1 MADEE
6 GEDTIPPPDF
16 FIPAVRCGVE
26 MVLVGS
32 IIAMV
37 GLPAETALMTG
48 FVLMV
53 AFVAMLVV
61 FFYCL
66 NQQMAEWIRRAQ
78 KRPTIRDQGGPL

>member
-1 MADEE
+1 MASEDSS
-6 GEDTIPPPDF
+6 DTIPPPDY
-16 FIPAVRCGVE
+16 FIPAVRSGIE
-26 MVLVGS
+26 MILVGT
-32 IIAMV
+32 IVAML
-37 GLPAETALMTG
+37 GLPAESTLMTG

-78 KRPTIRDQGGPL
+78 KRPTIRDNSGLL